1 MKGPSDV
8 TEEAQNGFAERV
20 RKTGGALRKALP
32 RSPRVEFLL
41 WGLFSGLAFYFLWS
55 AFSGSQ
61 GAVELVRLKGALEQ
75 LEKENDVLLRENQE
89 MEKEVYLLQKS
100 RSYLEKVAREE
111 YGYAYPGETVYSL
124 SEPDSASIRDPAEA
138 KKDPAGP
145 GIP

>member
-8 TEEAQNGFAERV
+8 AEEARNGFAERV
-20 RKTGGALRKALP
+20 RKTGKALKKALP

-55 AFSGSQ
+55 AVSGPQ
-61 GAVELVRLKGALEQ
+61 GAVELGRLKGALEQ

-111 YGYAYPGETVYSL
+111 YGYIYPGETVYSL
-124 SEPDSASIRDPAEA
+124 SEPDSAAIRESAKGNRDPA
-138 KKDPAGP
+138 DPE
-145 GIP
+145 IP